1 MTRPQIIRA
10 DTIDLQGNR
19 FQSNQDQT
27 HNQSH
32 PASSEGNRTA
42 PHQTLAMQNAEKEA
56 RDELVQS
63 PRVSGDHR
71 HPDDSGDE
79 MNGHDQGAHHDGV
92 DHYSNGHTSAD
103 EGNTTDG
110 ESDDQL
116 DDDMM
121 DKISS
126 SPSIDDVSLFAGGDQ
141 MTYTNIEDIDFEF
154 VYALH
159 TFVATVEGQANATKG
174 DTMVLL
180 DDSNSYWWLVRV
192 VKDGSIGWLITSV
205 DSLMSLLTVSGYL
218 PAEHIETPTERLA
231 RLNKHRNIDLSA
243 TMLGDNAEKSK
254 NPLKKAMR
262 RRNAKTVTFTSSPVY
277 REPSDVEYSTEE
289 EDEADDPFFDND
301 NDEENVKSDTNDGR
315 EESQNENIVVEPLR
329 PKVQTDN
336 DGSNAHEAEPGRDSS
351 PERVR
356 ASEDSF
362 DKLDDSPAGRSRN
375 GVVRNTDSFFKD
387 DSLETKKISLTPNL
401 LRDDSNDRTAATNES
416 KEAKGRGSFDAF
428 DKIIP
433 SGDKTK
439 DDKKRKEKKPGML
452 SGLFKRKDKKSK
464 TIDDDMEEPEKISE
478 ESTRSITPPKT
489 VGESPKEE
497 RPSSKSQ
504 NAFQRHPSKLQ
515 KTPPDGSPVKV
526 DSMQTITQQG
536 LSNDSTSRASPV
548 KDISGTS
555 VRVVP
560 PDAQSDV
567 PQPLRVRSPEATRIK
582 PADSTSRDQ
591 IDPNSDLRLKT
602 ISLNTSV
609 SPVDVSKT
617 PSPGIQSTPSKE
629 TVRSASMPEETD
641 ESADSP
647 VNIPSPEERSRNN
660 PPDLTTDTSSIDE
673 PHNPSPSPT
682 ASSPELVEQ
691 PDDKLESNSA
701 PTPSTNTPTWSEASL
716 RSYLDDDTD
725 IRDLLIIVHDKSNV
739 ATAGPDHPI
748 TGGLFKEESKGLN
761 EMSIRLDELLT
772 GWVAR
777 KLRASMAK

>member
-42 PHQTLAMQNAEKEA
+42 PHQTLAMQNAEKEV

-92 DHYSNGHTSAD
+92 DHYPNGHTSAD
-103 EGNTTDG
+103 EGDTTDG

-126 SPSIDDVSLFAGGDQ
+126 SPSIDDD
-141 MTYTNIEDIDFEF
+141 
-154 VYALH
+154 ALASGTAH
-159 TFVATVEGQANATKG
+159 GHSG
-174 DTMVLL
+174 RGLGL
-180 DDSNSYWWLVRV
+180 
-192 VKDGSIGWLITSV
+192 
-205 DSLMSLLTVSGYL
+205 GYL

-277 REPSDVEYSTEE
+277 HEPSDVEYSTEE

-301 NDEENVKSDTNDGR
+301 NDDENVKSDTNAGR
-315 EESQNENIVVEPLR
+315 EEAQNENIVVEPLR

-356 ASEDSF
+356 ASEDSL

-416 KEAKGRGSFDAF
+416 KESKGRGSFDAF

-433 SGDKTK
+433 SGDKAK

-478 ESTRSITPPKT
+478 ESTRSTTPPKT
-489 VGESPKEE
+489 VSESPKEE
-497 RPSSKSQ
+497 RSSSKSQ

-526 DSMQTITQQG
+526 DSMQTIAQQG

-647 VNIPSPEERSRNN
+647 VNIPSPEERSRNT

-682 ASSPELVEQ
+682 PSSPELVEQ

-739 ATAGPDHPI
+739 GTADPDHPI